1 MHKTTY
7 LLGVVLL
14 AIVLFAGVLVS
25 GQTGMRALA
34 QDSNAE
40 ATPAP
45 EEEAKV
51 EAAAE
56 AEAEMDASEAMTET
70 MEAPD
75 PAVVAFQEAIAASA
89 ESLFVNLSTDDLD
102 RAAMAVNFAHKILV
116 GKEIPVT
123 IFLNVEG
130 VRLVDKNIP
139 QNIHVTGESVQDK
152 LVNFM
157 ADGGTVLICPFCMN
171 NVGGM
176 TQDDV
181 IDGVMLGGPEM
192 TWTALFAEGAR
203 VLSY

>member
-1 MHKTTY
+1 MHKVTY
-7 LLGVVLL
+7 LLGVALL
-14 AIVLFAGVLVS
+14 AVALFAALLVTNQAS
-25 GQTGMRALA
+25 LPALA
-34 QDSNAE
+34 QETAAE

-45 EEEAKV
+45 EEEA
-51 EAAAE
+51 E
-56 AEAEMDASEAMTET
+56 AEVEASEAVTDT
-70 MEAPD
+70 MESPD
-75 PAVVAFQEAIAASA
+75 PAVVAFQEAIASSD
-89 ESLFVNLSTDDLD
+89 ESLFVNLSTDELD
-102 RAAMAVNFAHKILV
+102 RAAMAVNFSHKILK

-139 QNIHVTGESVQDK
+139 QNIHVSGESVQDK
-152 LVNFM
+152 LVSFM

-176 TQDDV
+176 TQEGV
-181 IDGVMLGGPEM
+181 IDGVMLGGPDM

>member
-7 LLGVVLL
+7 LLGVALL
-14 AIVLFAGVLVS
+14 VIVLFAGVLVS